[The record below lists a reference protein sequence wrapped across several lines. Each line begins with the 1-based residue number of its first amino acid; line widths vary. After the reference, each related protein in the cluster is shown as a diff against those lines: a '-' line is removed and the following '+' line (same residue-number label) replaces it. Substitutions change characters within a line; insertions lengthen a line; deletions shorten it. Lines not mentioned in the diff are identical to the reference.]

1 MGTFWCWQQQLT
13 SRGVAV
19 MLSDNVKEVLDS
31 CQGVLVP
38 GLLVLC
44 SKAVHLQASRTTLG
58 IMHFTA
64 T

>member
-1 MGTFWCWQQQLT
+1 MATIWCWQEQLT
-13 SRGVAV
+13 SRGIAV
-19 MLSDNVKEVLDS
+19 MPSDNVKEVLDS

-44 SKAVHLQASRTTLG
+44 SKAVHLRASMTTLG
-58 IMHFTA
+58 ILLFTA